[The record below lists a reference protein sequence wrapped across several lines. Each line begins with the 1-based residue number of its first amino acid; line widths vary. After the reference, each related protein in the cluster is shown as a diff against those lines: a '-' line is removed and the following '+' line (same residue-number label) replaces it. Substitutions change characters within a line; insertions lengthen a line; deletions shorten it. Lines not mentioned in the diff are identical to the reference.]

1 VRGESGSHPYNPD
14 VTPVFVASAPSRV
27 DLAGGTLDLW
37 PLHVLHPGSVTV
49 NVAIDLRAR
58 CRVRRRD
65 GAFRVSVPDLGY
77 ERTAVRP
84 SDLLADPR
92 GALAGAVLEGLEI
105 SEPRD
110 IELSSDV
117 PYGSGLGGS
126 SALTV
131 AMSAALAASV
141 GREFGRSDGV
151 EFVRDVETRVLG
163 KPAGIQ
169 DYYPPLEGGLH
180 GIRFAP
186 GRIEAVRREIDPSVW
201 LRHLTL
207 FDTGA
212 AHSSGMNNWEIFR
225 ARLEGDRD
233 VARRLDD
240 VAAAAREMDEAAA
253 AGDFRGMGS
262 ALRREWEA
270 RRRLAPVVSSPAVE
284 RTIGAA
290 LEAGAWGGKAC
301 GAGGG
306 GCVVLLSPP
315 DRTPRVREALA
326 GLGEGRLLL
335 VAVENRG
342 LAVGV

>member
-1 VRGESGSHPYNPD
+1 
-14 VTPVFVASAPSRV
+14 VTPTFEASAPARI

-77 ERTAVRP
+77 ERSVPRAA
-84 SDLLADPR
+84 DFLADPR
-92 GALAGAVLEGLEI
+92 AALAGALIEALEI
-105 SEPRD
+105 REPRD
-110 IELSSDV
+110 IELSTEV
-117 PYGSGLGGS
+117 PYSSGLGGS

-131 AMSAALAASV
+131 AMAAALAASA
-141 GREFGRSDGV
+141 GRDFGGPGPVD
-151 EFVRDVETRVLG
+151 FVRDVETRVLG
-163 KPAGIQ
+163 KPAGVQ
-169 DYYPPLEGGLH
+169 DYYPPLAGGLH
-180 GIRFAP
+180 AIRFLP
-186 GRIEAVRREIDPSVW
+186 GRTEAARRRIEPSAW

-233 VARRLDD
+233 VASRLED
-240 VAAAAREMDEAAA
+240 VAVAAREMAEAAEA
-253 AGDFRGMGS
+253 DDFPAMGA

-270 RRRLAPVVSSPAVE
+270 RRRLAPVVSSPGVE
-284 RTIGAA
+284 EAIEAA
-290 LEAGAWGGKAC
+290 LAAGAWGGKAC

-306 GCVVLLSPP
+306 GCVVLLAPP
-315 DRTPRVREALA
+315 ERTPAVREAL
-326 GLGEGRLLL
+326 GRLPGGRLLL

-342 LAVGV
+342 LEVSA

>member
-1 VRGESGSHPYNPD
+1 MSEWI
-14 VTPVFVASAPSRV
+14 VASAPARV

-49 NVAIDLRAR
+49 NAAIDLRAR

-65 GAFRVSVPDLGY
+65 GTFRVSVPDLGY
-77 ERTAVRP
+77 ERTAARP
-84 SDLLADPR
+84 AELLADPR
-92 GALAGAVLEGLEI
+92 GALAGAVLEALEI

-131 AMSAALAASV
+131 AMSAALAAST
-141 GREFGRSDGV
+141 GREFRRADGV

-163 KPAGIQ
+163 KPAGVQ
-169 DYYPPLEGGLH
+169 DYYPPLKGGLH
-180 GIRFAP
+180 VIRFSP
-186 GRIEAVRREIDPSVW
+186 GRIDAVRKEIDPSEW

-212 AHSSGMNNWEIFR
+212 VHSSGMNNWEIYR

-233 VARRLDD
+233 VARHLDD
-240 VAAAAREMDEAAA
+240 IAAVAREMEDAVS
-253 AGDFRGMGS
+253 AGDFRGMGA

-270 RRRLAPVVSSPAVE
+270 RRRLAPVVSSPAIE
-284 RTIGAA
+284 RAIAAA
-290 LEAGAWGGKAC
+290 LEGGAWGGKAC

-306 GCVVLLSPP
+306 GCVVMLSPP
-315 DRTPRVREALA
+315 DRTARVRESLA
-326 GLGEGRLLL
+326 RLGEGRLLL

-342 LAVGV
+342 LSLES